1 MDAIRWPGD
10 RGWNARWKG
19 GKRTALGNGKKGNGG
34 HASSR
39 ETRPSAKATSAAE
52 RGPVHVLDNTLPTAL
67 RAWVQCGEGERL
79 CELGVL
85 VYLETDHFLD
95 NSHHAPFIP

>member
-1 MDAIRWPGD
+1 M
-10 RGWNARWKG
+10 AR
-19 GKRTALGNGKKGNGG
+19 GNGKKGNGG

-67 RAWVQCGEGERL
+67 RDWVRCGEGERL

-95 NSHHAPFIP
+95 TSRHVPFIP